1 MQDARATSLG
11 DSAFMLAPSCCEP
24 TELPED
30 ERSRPPQRC
39 KPLMVLSAAR
49 RRRWPSLSKA
59 VPARACP
66 VAVGSTSV
74 TLKPPCRA
82 LQAPGLSGVGVIPIL
97 CGMQARRVTG
107 LRIVGGHPALDLA
120 NTISSRRGGT
130 GIDCLDTYDD
140 LLVWAARQG
149 VMDEAEASKLRA
161 AAQLDP
167 AAAAVALQDAKQ
179 LRECIWRVWTAMQ
192 AGMAPAAADLALLAS
207 GVLAAQRARVL
218 RWSGAQAWWQW
229 TEAAGLD
236 AVTARVALAA
246 AELFAGEHL
255 HRVRECE
262 GLQCGWLFLDSTR
275 NGTRRWCVAEQ
286 CGSLDRVTRF
296 RAKRK
301 IAG

>member
-1 MQDARATSLG
+1 M
-11 DSAFMLAPSCCEP
+11 
-24 TELPED
+24 
-30 ERSRPPQRC
+30 
-39 KPLMVLSAAR
+39 
-49 RRRWPSLSKA
+49 A
-59 VPARACP
+59 VE
-66 VAVGSTSV
+66 STLV
-74 TLKPPCRA
+74 TLKPLSRA
-82 LQAPGLSGVGVIPIL
+82 LQGPGLSGVGVIPIL

-130 GIDCLDTYDD
+130 GIDCLATYDD
-140 LLVWAARQG
+140 LLLWAARQG
-149 VMDEAEASKLRA
+149 VMDEADADKLRT

-167 AAAAVALQDAKQ
+167 VAAAVTLQNAKQ
-179 LRECIWRVWTAMQ
+179 LRECIWRMWTAMQ
-192 AGMAPAAADLALLAS
+192 AGTDPSAADLALLTCE
-207 GVLAAQRARVL
+207 VLAAQRARVL
-218 RWSGAQAWWQW
+218 RWSGARGWWQW

-255 HRVRECE
+255 HRIRECE
-262 GLQCGWLFLDSTR
+262 GLQCGWLFLDATR

-301 IAG
+301 VAE